1 MFLGDRTSTTA
12 PVYFFRTA
20 PMPCPYLGNRVERR
34 LVADLGKPA
43 TQAQYDQL
51 AIAGFRR
58 SQNLI
63 YRPACPG
70 CTACIPV
77 RLRVADFRP
86 SRTQRRI
93 LTANANLVGQE
104 VPASASWEQYRLF
117 TAYQTGRHLGGEMS
131 FMTYE
136 DYRDMIEVSP
146 IGTWLI
152 EYRDPEQRLVAV
164 ILVDRQGD
172 GLSAVYSFY
181 DPGNPKLGYGTFMI
195 ADLISRV
202 RLAGLS
208 YLYLGYWI
216 SGSQKMAY
224 KSRFSPLEALTPDG
238 WRQIDP
244 GQDDTQL
251 SSHTDRKPPTML
263 STPRLH
269 P

>member
-1 MFLGDRTSTTA
+1 MFLGDRTGTIA

-43 TQAQYDQL
+43 TQAHYDQL
-51 AIAGFRR
+51 AAAGFRR

-77 RLRVADFRP
+77 RLRVADFAP
-86 SRTQRRI
+86 SRAQKRI
-93 LTANANLVGQE
+93 LKANADLSVQE

-146 IGTWLI
+146 IGTWLL
-152 EYRDPEQRLVAV
+152 EYRQPDQKLVAV
-164 ILVDRQGD
+164 MLVDRQGD

-181 DPGNPKLGYGTFMI
+181 DPGSPQRGYGTFMI
-195 ADLISRV
+195 ADAVARA

-216 SGSQKMAY
+216 AGSQKMAY
-224 KSRFSPLEALTPDG
+224 KARFSPLEALTPNG
-238 WRQIDP
+238 WREIDP
-244 GQDDTQL
+244 KAPSQNLTCDPGRQ
-251 SSHTDRKPPTML
+251 PPTML
-263 STPRLH
+263 TTPRLH